1 MTIYER
7 RYSMKQA
14 EMIYLKDTVKS
25 SNIFAGKYT
34 YYVKEK
40 ANEDFEEDCVLYN
53 KEDRAKLIFGSFT
66 SIANG
71 VRIIMP
77 AANHSM
83 NSISTYPFMAIKK
96 DWYERASMRAEDMPV
111 KGDTVIG
118 NDVWIGRGATIMPG
132 VKIGNGA
139 VIGSMAVVA
148 KDVPDYAIVAG
159 NPARLIRYRFDQETI
174 DFLNDLEWWDF
185 SDEQIDEAIPFLT
198 NLDLEES
205 KAGLLKIKN
214 RAK

>member
-1 MTIYER
+1 
-7 RYSMKQA
+7 
-14 EMIYLKDTVKS
+14 
-25 SNIFAGKYT
+25 
-34 YYVKEK
+34 
-40 ANEDFEEDCVLYN
+40 
-53 KEDRAKLIFGSFT
+53 
-66 SIANG
+66 
-71 VRIIMP
+71 
-77 AANHSM
+77 
-83 NSISTYPFMAIKK
+83 
-96 DWYERASMRAEDMPV
+96 MRAEDMPV

-159 NPARLIRYRFDQETI
+159 NPARIIRYRFDQETI